1 MKILIVDDKME
12 NRYLLESMLKG
23 NGYQVDSASNGKE
36 ALDLLKSDN
45 YKLIVS
51 DILMPEMDGYQLCL
65 ECKKDRKFKNIPFV
79 FYTATYTS
87 SKDEEL
93 ALQLGAAKFIRKPAE
108 PDKFIQLIREVLDK
122 AGDRKWGHK
131 KVNLNPETE
140 VLKSYSQRLVEK
152 LEHKML
158 ELEASERKY
167 HNLCENVNDLI
178 FSLDSQG
185 RFDIFNNQISV
196 WGYSAG
202 EIKGKLLVDILAPES
217 QPEILE
223 FLDEARRSKLLKH
236 EMFNVKVLNLDGSV
250 SIGVLNISSN
260 LDENN
265 YMGIYGVIRDI
276 NKLVQ
281 REREYKQLI
290 DGMNDSVFVINFE
303 GRFIEINNS
312 ASKNL
317 GYTRDEFLQLGPA
330 EIDSYLSPE
339 KIKQLIHKIPSD
351 QVQTFETRHKTKEG
365 EIIPVEISSSLITY
379 HGETVILSVARDITR
394 RFKAEEELMKYQE
407 NLEELVKER
416 TAELEN
422 VNIDLAEKNT
432 DLLRMHQ
439 LFIGREFRIKE
450 LRDKVK
456 DLEVRLEDK

>member
-12 NRYLLESMLKG
+12 NRYLLESILRG
-23 NGYQVDSASNGKE
+23 NGYQVDSALNGKE
-36 ALDLLKSDN
+36 ALELLKSDN
-45 YKLIVS
+45 YKLIIS

-65 ECKKDRKFKNIPFV
+65 ECKKERKLKNIPFV
-79 FYTATYTS
+79 FYTATYTAP
-87 SKDEEL
+87 KDEEF

-108 PDKFIQLIREVLDK
+108 PDKFIQLIREVLEE
-122 AGDRKWGHK
+122 AGDRKWGQK
-131 KVNLNPETE
+131 KVTIKPETE

-178 FSLDSQG
+178 FSLDAQG
-185 RFDIFNNQISV
+185 RFDVFNNRISL
-196 WGYSAG
+196 WGYSAE

-217 QPEILE
+217 QPEIAE
-223 FLDEARRSKLLKH
+223 FLTEARRSKLLKH
-236 EMFNVKVLNLDGSV
+236 KISNVKVLNSDGSV

-265 YMGIYGVIRDI
+265 YMGIYGVIKDI
-276 NKLVQ
+276 TRLVQ
-281 REREYKQLI
+281 QEREYKQLI
-290 DGMNDSVFVINFE
+290 DGMNDSVFVINFA
-303 GRFIEINNS
+303 GKFIEINKS

-317 GYTRDEFLQLGPA
+317 GYTREEFLQLGPTG
-330 EIDSYLSPE
+330 IDQFLSPD
-339 KIKQLIHKIPSD
+339 KIKQLIQNIPTD

-365 EIIPVEISSSLITY
+365 KIIPVEISSSLVTY
-379 HGETVILSVARDITR
+379 RGETVILSVARDITR
-394 RFKAEEELMKYQE
+394 RFKAEGELMKYQE

-422 VNIDLAEKNT
+422 VNKDLAEKNA
-432 DLLRMHQ
+432 DLVRMHQ

-450 LRDKVK
+450 LRDKMKELESQLK
-456 DLEVRLEDK
+456 DK